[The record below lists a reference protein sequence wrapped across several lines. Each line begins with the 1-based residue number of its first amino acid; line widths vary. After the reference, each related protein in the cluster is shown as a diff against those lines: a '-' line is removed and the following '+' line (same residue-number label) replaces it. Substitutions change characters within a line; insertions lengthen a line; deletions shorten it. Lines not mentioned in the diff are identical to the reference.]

1 MVGATF
7 GGGWLLF
14 AFLVVVVTFGAFL
27 VGCVAWMVFLLCWW
41 WWRPSFPCVLVVGC
55 PCLLSLFGAPTKGGS
70 GSSDSV
76 TVGERSSMGQSFGDD
91 WATGRLARQLR
102 CAVSSRWCI
111 TGCSTCTCTLDHP
124 HRNDCRLVE
133 VKFVKL
139 FTSQSWCVVIQG
151 GSLALTSLAFWA
163 PVFPAFIKH
172 VVVLGLVVWRR
183 RAQHRNMF
191 MSVFGHLLMKS
202 ASRYKH

>member
-1 MVGATF
+1 MLGATF

-14 AFLVVVVTFGAFL
+14 ALLVVVVTFGAFL
-27 VGCVAWMVFLLCWW
+27 VGCVRGCFSPLVVVVVASFVVGGGGLRFLVCWW
-41 WWRPSFPCVLVVGC
+41 WLPLPPF
-55 PCLLSLFGAPTKGGS
+55 LFGAPTKGGS

-111 TGCSTCTCTLDHP
+111 TGCSTCTCTLDNP

-163 PVFPAFIKH
+163 PVFPAF
-172 VVVLGLVVWRR
+172 
-183 RAQHRNMF
+183 
-191 MSVFGHLLMKS
+191 
-202 ASRYKH
+202 